1 MNRPRDLSHD
11 TSNPS
16 EFRLDDLP
24 EEALKPKRRKR
35 QSKTSLQELERLAS
49 ESKDTLRDYISN
61 QLEKWTT
68 EAY

>member
-16 EFRLDDLP
+16 WKLDDLT
-24 EEALKPKRRKR
+24 EEALKPKRKKR

-49 ESKDTLRDYISN
+49 ESKDTARDYISN